1 MRTKNLSFPWLQW
14 QVQELTVHCIALSR
28 TNVSIPGHHTYIPPY
43 IHTFKQEDSLG
54 CPLCSSACRKVRT
67 VTVLLFLKSMV

>member
-28 TNVSIPGHHTYIPPY
+28 TNVSIPGHHTYI
-43 IHTFKQEDSLG
+43 H
-54 CPLCSSACRKVRT
+54 SSKKTPWGAHHV
-67 VTVLLFLKSMV
+67 VLHVERYVQ